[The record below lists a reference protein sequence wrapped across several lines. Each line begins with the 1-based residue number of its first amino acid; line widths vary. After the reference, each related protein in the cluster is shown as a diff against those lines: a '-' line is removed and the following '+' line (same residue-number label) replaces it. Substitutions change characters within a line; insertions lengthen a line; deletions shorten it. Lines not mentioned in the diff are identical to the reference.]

1 MHEIKTIS
9 IACETKDTMK
19 LDEMTVLQGN
29 LKVRDDSDYEKI
41 KTSILKFKFS
51 FPFFIWHDEK
61 DKKNYLVDGTG
72 RYQTLCKMQKE
83 GFFIPD
89 LPIVFIQATDKT
101 EAKEKLLRLNSQYG
115 HMTKESV
122 LEFVGGE
129 FELNTEEIALP
140 DTVIDFTSSVV
151 NDKESTD
158 ETNTSES
165 NFNYQNQYGVIV
177 ICQSESEQE
186 QVYNKLNN
194 EGYTCKV
201 VCV

>member
-1 MHEIKTIS
+1 MKNIKTIS
-9 IACETKDTMK
+9 IKCETKETLNIAEMK
-19 LDEMTVLQGN
+19 VFQGA
-29 LKVRDDSDYEKI
+29 LKERTDVDYDKI
-41 KTSILKFKFS
+41 KLSIIKFGFS
-51 FPFFIWHDEK
+51 FPFFLWK
-61 DKKNYLVDGTG
+61 DKDGNNYLIDGTG
-72 RYQTLCKMQKE
+72 RFETLCKMQKD
-83 GFFIPD
+83 GYLIPD
-89 LPIVFIQATDKT
+89 LPVVYVECKDKT

-129 FELNTEEIALP
+129 FELSTEEISLP
-140 DTVIDFTSSVV
+140 DTVIDFTGSVV
-151 NDKESTD
+151 SDNESTD

-165 NFNYQNQYGVIV
+165 NFSYQNQYGVIV